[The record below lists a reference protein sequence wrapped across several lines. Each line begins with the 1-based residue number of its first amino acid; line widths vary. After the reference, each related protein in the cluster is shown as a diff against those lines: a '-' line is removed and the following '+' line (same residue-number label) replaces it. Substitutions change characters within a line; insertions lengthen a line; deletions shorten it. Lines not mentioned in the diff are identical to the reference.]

1 MVARGLPAGEK
12 DELHKHVGRPLEGE
26 VTASNRRQVINVSL
40 AQLSCE
46 AADPGN
52 RYETN
57 DDLHET
63 CGRITTRVRI
73 TDGALQF
80 CCPQLTG

>member
-1 MVARGLPAGEK
+1 MVARDLPAGEK
-12 DELHKHVGRPLEGE
+12 DELHKRVGRPLGE
-26 VTASNRRQVINVSL
+26 EATASKRRQVINVSL

-46 AADPGN
+46 AADPCN

-57 DDLHET
+57 DDQHET

-73 TDGALQF
+73 TDGAMQF